1 MAMNTVN
8 SQAPYKS
15 RLGITLTG
23 LFLAGFLAVVVIGL
37 ILDVFASMREGQQA
51 SDELA
56 VQQTVVVIDP
66 KLAGEL
72 AKAKNFENTQNLADL
87 RDPFLDRAGLSQ
99 TEAGRAAVAQNN
111 RTGTGTTGAQPGK
124 TVAGTQPGVKPPGGG
139 GNTTTTVPPETVIV
153 KEDTSVRLAKRD
165 EDIRNNIPVRP
176 INFYLAVE
184 DLLPVGAVSGGSG
197 QDEIMLYSQAAD
209 QTFSFPLGTEFF
221 VGWLTGLKPDGPV
234 FIFPASSQTMTKS
247 WVRSIQ
253 PLSSSNAAVV
263 NPQVKP

>member
-8 SQAPYKS
+8 SQAPYKY
-15 RLGITLTG
+15 RLGIMLTG
-23 LFLAGFLAVVVIGL
+23 LFLAGFLAVVLVGL
-37 ILDVFASMREGQQA
+37 VLDLFASLREGQQA
-51 SDELA
+51 NEELA

-87 RDPFLDRAGLSQ
+87 RDPFQDRAGLSQ

-111 RTGTGTTGAQPGK
+111 RAGTGTTPAPAGK
-124 TVAGTQPGVKPPGGG
+124 TVAVIPPKGTTPGPGTGRQT
-139 GNTTTTVPPETVIV
+139 NVAPETVIV
-153 KEDTSVRLAKRD
+153 KEDTSVRLARRD
-165 EDIRNNIPVRP
+165 EDIRNGKEVRP
-176 INFYLAVE
+176 INEYLAIE
-184 DLLPVGAVSGGSG
+184 DLLPVGSVSGGSG

-209 QTFSFPLGTEFF
+209 QTFSFALGTPFYD
-221 VGWLTGLKPDGPV
+221 GWLTGLKPEGPV
-234 FIFPASSQTMTKS
+234 FIFPGSSQTMTKS

-253 PLSSSNAAVV
+253 PRSSANAVV